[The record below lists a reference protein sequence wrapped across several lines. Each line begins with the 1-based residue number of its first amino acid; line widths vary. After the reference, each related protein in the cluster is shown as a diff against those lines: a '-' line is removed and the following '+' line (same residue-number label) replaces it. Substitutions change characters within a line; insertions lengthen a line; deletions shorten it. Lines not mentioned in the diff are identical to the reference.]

1 MLSLST
7 MIHISGRQQVTT
19 GMNLFAIKGPNEVFQ
34 CAPANAIARA
44 QDDEFIN
51 SPQIGFYRV

>member
-1 MLSLST
+1 
-7 MIHISGRQQVTT
+7 MIHISGRQQMTT
-19 GMNLFAIKGPNEVFQ
+19 GISNPFAIKGPDEVFQ